1 MLDRAVFG
9 YVVGIDGVAVTLNL
23 RSEHRGFVAS
33 HRQGVTGLLETG
45 SLFGVGNGATILVL
59 RVASLQFAEPR
70 EVHFQSKHSSP
81 SNDEPL
87 RHLRAITVGRLVRLG
102 KKLEFFGD
110 ALTSPPLG
118 AEAFP
123 LTDLETRAIYA
134 FPPDD
139 SPELMLGKTVR
150 GQDELRISLDRL
162 LPRHVAV
169 LGGTGQGKSCFTA
182 AMLQQMAPLAQSRIV
197 VFDINGE
204 YEEALEPHCNAG
216 ELKVTRLG
224 SVDEHDEE
232 GYRIPY
238 YALGRAGLSRL
249 LLPSEKT
256 QRPAFNFAL
265 ETLPYVKYLND
276 GACLA
281 AERKACLFDDGR
293 IDHATEAYN
302 AIQALRNRSDLNLA
316 DNWPPMAAIAA
327 LVAESQ
333 CLKWDGNKKCAVRDG
348 WLYGNI
354 STLVNRI
361 HRRID
366 DPMFR
371 SIVDVEGGKEI
382 GDDDWNS
389 ASQRLIKDLFGSK
402 STPWKVHIVDLRR
415 VTHDLLPSILGA
427 LLELYAYRLFI
438 QGQGSGF
445 PTLLVLEE
453 AHHYLR
459 SVLGD
464 DDSAHDAL
472 AYERLAKEGR
482 KFGLS
487 LWIST
492 QRPSEVS
499 SAVLSQCGTW
509 ICFRVIGTA
518 DTNAIGAATEWLD
531 KRELSAISGLPRQQA
546 LFFGAGVPL
555 PTRIVIPDANPKP
568 RSSDPA
574 FSQWNRAQVK
584 KKTDRDSPG
593 RKSGAAPKKKNNFE
607 YNRNKDDKKEKPN

>member
-70 EVHFQSKHSSP
+70 EVHSQSKHSSA
-81 SNDEPL
+81 SSDEPL
-87 RHLRAITVGRLVRLG
+87 RHLRAITVGRLVRQG
-102 KKLEFFGD
+102 DKLEFFGD

-123 LTDLETRAIYA
+123 LTDLETRSIYA
-134 FPPDD
+134 FPPDN
-139 SPELMLGKTVR
+139 SPEIVLGKTVR
-150 GQDELRISLDRL
+150 GFDELRISLDRL

-182 AMLQQMAPLAQSRIV
+182 AMLQQMAPLPQSRIV

-204 YEEALEPHCNAG
+204 YEEALQPHCKYG

-224 SVDEHDEE
+224 GVDGECND

-249 LLPSEKT
+249 LMPSEKT

-265 ETLPYVKYLND
+265 ESLPYVKYQD
-276 GACLA
+276 SGACLA
-281 AERKACLFDDGR
+281 SEKIACLFDDGR
-293 IDHATEAYN
+293 NDNANEAYE
-302 AIQALRNRSDLNLA
+302 AIQALRDRSQLA
-316 DNWPPMAAIAA
+316 IAEKWPPMAAIAA

-333 CLKWDGNKKCAVRDG
+333 CLKWDGNKRCAVRDG

-366 DPMFR
+366 DPMFQ
-371 SIVDVEGGKEI
+371 SIVDVEGGEEI
-382 GDDDWNS
+382 VEDDWNS
-389 ASQRLIKDLFGSK
+389 ASQHLIEDLFGSK
-402 STPWKVHIVDLRR
+402 STQWKVHIVDLRR

-427 LLELYAYRLFI
+427 LLELYAYRLFV
-438 QGQGSGF
+438 QGQGNAF

-459 SVLGD
+459 SVLSD
-464 DDSAHDAL
+464 DGTSHDNL

-499 SAVLSQCGTW
+499 STVLSQCGTW
-509 ICFRVIGTA
+509 VCFRVIGTA
-518 DTNAIGAATEWLD
+518 DTNAINAATEWLD
-531 KRELSAISGLPRQQA
+531 KRELAAISGLPRQQA

-555 PTRIVIPDANPKP
+555 PTRIVIPDANPRP
-568 RSSDPA
+568 RSSDPE
-574 FSQWNRAQVK
+574 FSLWKRSAVK
-584 KKTDRDSPG
+584 KKVSKRLS
-593 RKSGAAPKKKNNFE
+593 RKTSVSVPRKRKHVE
-607 YNRNKDDKKEKPN
+607 

>member
-1 MLDRAVFG
+1 MLDRAVFA
-9 YVVGIDGVAVTLNL
+9 YVVGVDGVAITLNL

-59 RVASLQFAEPR
+59 RVVSLQFSEPR
-70 EVHFQSKHSSP
+70 EVHSQSKQSSP

-87 RHLRAITVGRLVRLG
+87 RHLKAIAVGRLVRRG
-102 KKLEFFGD
+102 DELEFFGD
-110 ALTSPPLG
+110 ALASPPLG

-134 FPPDD
+134 FPPDK
-139 SPELMLGKTVR
+139 SPELVLGRTVR
-150 GQDELRISLDRL
+150 GLEDLSISLDRL
-162 LPRHVAV
+162 LPRHLAV

-182 AMLQQMAPLAQSRIV
+182 AMLQQMIPLPQSRIV

-204 YEEALEPHCNAG
+204 YEDALAPLCDEHN
-216 ELKVTRLG
+216 LKVTRLG
-224 SVDEHDEE
+224 CSDEESEE

-265 ETLPYVKYLND
+265 ESLPYVKYGND
-276 GACLA
+276 GAYLA
-281 AERKACLFDDGR
+281 SEKRPCLFDDCR
-293 IDHATEAYN
+293 NDRADDAYD
-302 AIQALRNRSDLNLA
+302 AIQALRDRNNQEVA
-316 DNWPPMAAIAA
+316 DNWPPMTAIAS

-333 CLKWDGNKKCAVRDG
+333 CLKWDARNKCAVRDG
-348 WLYGNI
+348 WLYGNV
-354 STLVNRI
+354 STLINRI
-361 HRRID
+361 NRRID
-366 DPMFR
+366 DPMFQ
-371 SIVDVEGGKEI
+371 SVVDVDGGEEI
-382 GDDDWNS
+382 GDDNWNS
-389 ASQRLIKDLFGSK
+389 ASRELITDIFGGK
-402 STPWKVHIVDLRR
+402 KARWKVHIVDLRR
-415 VTHDLLPSILGA
+415 VTHDLLPGILGA
-427 LLELYAYRLFI
+427 LLELYAYQLFL
-438 QGQGSGF
+438 QGQGNTF

-459 SVLGD
+459 SIAGD
-464 DDSAHDAL
+464 DGSSNDAL

-499 SAVLSQCGTW
+499 STVLSQCGTW
-509 ICFRVIGTA
+509 VCFRVTGTT
-518 DTNAIGAATEWLD
+518 DTAAISAATEWLD

-546 LFFGAGVPL
+546 LLFGSGIPL
-555 PTRIVIPDANPKP
+555 PTRILIPDAVPSP
-568 RSSDPA
+568 RSQDPA
-574 FSQWNRAQVK
+574 FSKWKRKRVK
-584 KKTDRDSPG
+584 KKA
-593 RKSGAAPKKKNNFE
+593 RKKSSARTSLRANEGGV
-607 YNRNKDDKKEKPN
+607 D

>member
-9 YVVGIDGVAVTLNL
+9 YVVGIDGVSVTLNL
-23 RSEHRGFVAS
+23 RNEHRGFVAS

-70 EVHFQSKHSSP
+70 EAHSQSKYSSL

-87 RHLRAITVGRLVRLG
+87 RLLKAITVGRLVRQG
-102 KKLEFFGD
+102 NNLEFFGD

-123 LTDLETRAIYA
+123 LTDLETRSIYA
-134 FPPDD
+134 FPPDN
-139 SPELMLGKTVR
+139 SPELVLGKTVR
-150 GQDELRISLDRL
+150 GFDELRISLDRL

-182 AMLQQMAPLAQSRIV
+182 AMLQQMAPLPQSRIV

-204 YEEALEPHCNAG
+204 YEEALEPHCKDS

-224 SVDEHDEE
+224 RVDDENDD

-265 ETLPYVKYLND
+265 ESLPYVKYQD
-276 GACLA
+276 SGACLA
-281 AERKACLFDDGR
+281 NEKKACLFDDGR
-293 IDHATEAYN
+293 NDHANDAYE
-302 AIQALRNRSDLNLA
+302 AIQALRDRNQLEIA

-366 DPMFR
+366 DPMFQ
-371 SIVDVEGGKEI
+371 SIVDVEGGKKI
-382 GDDDWNS
+382 GADDWNS
-389 ASQRLIKDLFGSK
+389 ASQRLVRDLFGSK
-402 STPWKVHIVDLRR
+402 STRWKVHIVDLRR

-427 LLELYAYRLFI
+427 LLELYAYRLFV

-459 SVLGD
+459 SVSGD
-464 DDSAHDAL
+464 EDSSHDAL

-499 SAVLSQCGTW
+499 STVLSQCGTW
-509 ICFRVIGTA
+509 VCFRVTGTA
-518 DTNAIGAATEWLD
+518 DTNAINAATEWLD

-546 LFFGAGVPL
+546 LFFGAGIPL

-568 RSSDPA
+568 RSSDPE
-574 FSQWNRAQVK
+574 FSSWKLAPVK
-584 KKTDRDSPG
+584 KRVGNKHSSKTSV
-593 RKSGAAPKKKNNFE
+593 SVPKKKKHVE
-607 YNRNKDDKKEKPN
+607 